1 MVDTLKE
8 FIHQVHLFAMFRE
21 TKWLEASGRI
31 SHVVTSLIRGL
42 ARIGVRPLMTI
53 EEGTLVPAG
62 LKTRARDTADV
73 LFKQFDKNSRKARQ
87 AGKKIRLAITH
98 ADDQGSALRLKQM
111 AEELQN
117 VEVVLVNLIN
127 NVIGVITGP
136 DTLAFAWSEI

>member
-1 MVDTLKE
+1 M
-8 FIHQVHLFAMFRE
+8 
-21 TKWLEASGRI
+21 
-31 SHVVTSLIRGL
+31 VTSLIRGL

-62 LKTRARDTADV
+62 LKTRARDTAEV
-73 LFKQFDKNSRKARQ
+73 LFKQFDKSSKKARQ

-136 DTLAFAWSEI
+136 DTLAFAWSEK